1 LNRVVVSAKVMT
13 AADAAALVHDGD
25 HVAIQSMGTQGIPM
39 TLVRE
44 LIRQRRRDLTV
55 TAIVGGIGIDW
66 LAWTGCMTRFCGP
79 IVSMERFGLAQGF
92 RRGVQEGRIVFEEYS
107 ETGILAR
114 LAAGARGLPFQI
126 TRGMLGTDLP
136 ALLPDTVREIEDPF
150 TGERV
155 LACRTLR
162 PDVCLLHAHRA
173 DPKGNVQYEGGT
185 IWPDVQVYPK
195 ACATT
200 IVTVEQVVGEEE
212 VRRRPHET
220 VIPHFA
226 VDAVVEAPHG
236 CHPTSF
242 FPGYGYDEAFH
253 EAWTA
258 ASLDPA
264 EAIDTIGRLCAAQ
277 TQDAYLEAVG
287 AEALERTRRWREL
300 A

>member
-1 LNRVVVSAKVMT
+1 MSKVAS
-13 AADAAALVHDGD
+13 AADAAGLVRDGD

-44 LIRQRRRDLTV
+44 LIRQGRRDLTV
-55 TAIVGGIGIDW
+55 TCVVAGIGIDW
-66 LAWTGCMTRFCGP
+66 LAWKGAMTRFCGP

-92 RRGVQEGRIVFEEYS
+92 RKGVQAGAIEFEEYS

-114 LAAGARGLPFQI
+114 LGAGARNLPFGI
-126 TRGMLGTDLP
+126 TKGMLGTDLP
-136 ALLPDTVREIEDPF
+136 ALHPDTIRELEDPF

-155 LACRTLR
+155 LACRALR
-162 PDVCLLHAHRA
+162 PDVCILHAHRA

-195 ACATT
+195 ACGRT
-200 IVTVEQVVGEEE
+200 IVSVERMIGEDE
-212 VRRRPHET
+212 VRERPEET

-226 VDAVVEAPHG
+226 VDAVVEAPQG

-242 FPGYGYDEAFH
+242 FPDYIYDEAFH
-253 EAWTA
+253 EAWVGV
-258 ASLDPA
+258 SRDPERA
-264 EAIDTIGRLCAAQ
+264 VETIDRFCAAE
-277 TQDAYLEAVG
+277 TQEDYLG
-287 AEALERTRRWREL
+287 LIDAEALRATQDWRDL

>member
-1 LNRVVVSAKVMT
+1 VAQSKVMT
-13 AADAAALVHDGD
+13 AADAVGLVRDRD

-39 TLVRE
+39 ALVRE
-44 LIRQRRRDLTV
+44 LIRQERRELTV
-55 TAIVGGIGIDW
+55 TAIVAGIGIDW
-66 LAWTGCMTRFCGP
+66 LAWKGCLGRFCGP

-126 TRGMLGTDLP
+126 TRGMIGTDLP
-136 ALLPDTVREIEDPF
+136 GLLPDTVREIEDPF

-155 LACRTLR
+155 LALRALR
-162 PDVCLLHAHRA
+162 PDVCLLHGHRA
-173 DPKGNVQYEGGT
+173 DPKGNVQYRGGT

-195 ACATT
+195 ACRTT
-200 IVTVEQVVGEEE
+200 IVTVEEIVSEEE
-212 VRRRPHET
+212 VRERPHET

-226 VDAVVEAPHG
+226 VDAVVEARHG

-242 FPGYGYDEAFH
+242 FPDYTYDEGFH
-253 EAWTA
+253 ELWTTT
-258 ASLDPA
+258 SRDTGR
-264 EAIDTIGRLCAAQ
+264 AIEVIDRLCAAA
-277 TQDAYLEAVG
+277 THEEYLGTIGSAV
-287 AEALERTRRWREL
+287 LEETRRWREV